1 MKAYYDLHIHSCL
14 SPCADNDMTPNNI
27 ANMAVLAGLDIIA
40 LTDHNSCKNCP
51 ALNDAA
57 IRAGIA
63 FVPGMELCTAEEC
76 HVICLFSTL
85 KAAMEFDE
93 FVERSLPPIQNHVEI
108 FGEQLIMNNMDYVT
122 ASYPYMLAS
131 ATSISID
138 NVAALVRQYGGVAIP
153 AHIDRPSFSVTANLG
168 TVPDFGFCVFE
179 SVSRNVDELVSKY
192 PILEKHPLLFNSDA
206 HMLSQIQDK
215 GPWIEVEKCD
225 AESFIAALELT

>member
-1 MKAYYDLHIHSCL
+1 
-14 SPCADNDMTPNNI
+14 MTPNNI